1 MKSQKK
7 ANDRWL
13 MRAEA
18 AEKEGKSSGGTASK
32 KEKPIKAWRQKLMG
46 RHLSKL
52 TLSNPFLGIDPDV
65 KEEKIQLAQ
74 SKKSAVPKD
83 GTILTI

>member
-1 MKSQKK
+1 MQAEEKMKSQKK

-46 RHLSKL
+46 RLVIS
-52 TLSNPFLGIDPDV
+52 
-65 KEEKIQLAQ
+65 IQLHF
-74 SKKSAVPKD
+74 
-83 GTILTI
+83 